1 MFVTQADSN
10 PKNSYNISYNT
21 AMTEQNKPFTFEF
34 EQDILTNT
42 VRINDIIYTIVHF
55 GQELSFNDTFLKFQH
70 NEKEYGYYYSSSIP
84 HIINNIHFLKT
95 HDNNRY
101 SCLIKSYDR
110 DDEDNNEDE
119 YYILQ
124 YALIDMD
131 LHIVYFCWIYGAN
144 MDFDIKIH
152 TDTCTIDITTP
163 EGTDTDSITHTIDAA
178 MHLAD
183 L

>member
-1 MFVTQADSN
+1 
-10 PKNSYNISYNT
+10 
-21 AMTEQNKPFTFEF
+21 MTEQNKPFAFEF

-42 VRINDIIYTIVHF
+42 VRINDNIYTTVHF
-55 GQELSFNDTFLKFQH
+55 GQELSFNDTFRKFQY
-70 NEKEYGYYYSSSIP
+70 NEKEYGYYYSSSIL

-95 HDNNRY
+95 HNNNRY
-101 SCLIKSYDR
+101 SFIIKSYDR

-131 LHIVYFCWIYGAN
+131 LHILYFCWLYGAN
-144 MDFDIKIH
+144 MDFNIKIH
-152 TDTCTIDITTP
+152 PDTCTIDITTP
-163 EGTDTDSITHTIDAA
+163 EGTDTELITSTIDTA
-178 MHLAD
+178 MYLAD